1 MLIVATLLI
10 AIGLVVSLVGAKLF
24 RVLLPLI
31 GLVSGSAVG
40 FVGVQAI
47 FGTGV
52 VATTMALVVALMVG
66 ILVAILSFAFFDLA
80 VVVYIAVLG
89 AAALSYVGVALGLS
103 NEGFLVSLL
112 GVAGAILAAIWA
124 SNRAMS
130 VRLIVALT
138 SFAGSAYVLTGFM
151 LLAGNVSLDALNND
165 GVARTILGVVDQ
177 SFLWFFVWVGASLVA
192 MQMQYRAIAANLFTN
207 ALQYDDDKRSV
218 L

>member
-10 AIGLVVSLVGAKLF
+10 AIGLVVSLIGAKLF

-52 VATTMALVVALMVG
+52 VATTMAFVVALMVG

-80 VVVYIAVLG
+80 VVIYIAMLG

-103 NEGFLVSLL
+103 NEGFLVTLL
-112 GVAGAILAAIWA
+112 AIAGAILAALWA
-124 SNRAMS
+124 SNSAMS
-130 VRLIVALT
+130 VRLVVALT
-138 SFAGSAYVLTGFM
+138 SFAGVAYILTGFM
-151 LLAGNVSLDALNND
+151 LLAGNVSLESLNND
-165 GVARTILGVVDQ
+165 GIAKTILGVVDQ
-177 SFLWFFVWVGASLVA
+177 SFLWFFVYVGASLIA
-192 MQMQYRAIAANLFTN
+192 MQVQHRAIVADLFTN
-207 ALQYDDDKRSV
+207 AFQYDDNKRSV